1 MNNYSKP
8 EVEIIE
14 IKNSKVTIV
23 TASDEDFDTPG
34 IDLPS
39 TN

>member
-14 IKNSKVTIV
+14 IKNSQVTIV
-23 TASDEDFDTPG
+23 TASDED
-34 IDLPS
+34 IDLPGIEL
-39 TN
+39 